1 MRGLPS
7 HVLEE
12 IYYKGIVPSITY
24 CIAVWGSCSPATFNA
39 LEQLHIKAAKLI
51 YKLPSE
57 TPDDNVLQIAKWM
70 PLSYMYKRRL
80 ASIMYQAYNNTPCS

>member
-7 HVLEE
+7 HALEE
-12 IYYKGIVPSITY
+12 IYYKGIGQTITY
-24 CIAVWGSCSPATFNA
+24 CIAIWGSCSPAIFNT
-39 LEQLHIKAAKLI
+39 LELLHIKAAKLI

-70 PLSYMYKRRL
+70 PLSY
-80 ASIMYQAYNNTPCS
+80 I